1 MTAPTKAASEFE
13 ATTIRRVTLRLL
25 PFLMV
30 CYFVSFVDRVNLGFA
45 ALQMVRDLRL
55 SATVFGLGGGVF
67 FLSYFLFEVPS
78 NLVLARVGARLWIA
92 RIMISWGVLAMA
104 MALVTGPRSLYAMR
118 FLLGAAEAG
127 FFPGVMLYLTYWF
140 PSEYRARIIALFTV
154 AIPVSGFLGSPI
166 SAALLGFDGW
176 LGIRGWQWMFII
188 EAIPA
193 VLLGLACLFV
203 LTDRP
208 AHARWLSSDERDWL
222 QRRLDRDG
230 LRQARLA
237 QGSLWQV
244 LWNRDVLILSLVLAG
259 STAVSSGL
267 QLWQPQIIK
276 SYGLTNMQTGLL
288 NSIPFALAAIAMIW
302 WGHRSDRKS
311 ERVWHAALP
320 LLLAAASLAGAI
332 VFDSLASIV
341 VILCLAAI
349 GIYAGKGPAWA
360 VSTEWLS
367 ASTAPAGLAQI
378 NAISNLAGF
387 GTTYAMGAI
396 RDATGRFSLSLVPLV
411 ALSAAAGAAILW
423 IGYSDR
429 AHRVRS
435 AHATANAVN
444 SER

>member
-1 MTAPTKAASEFE
+1 MPTPVQPSVTQFE
-13 ATTIRRVTLRLL
+13 SAVIRRVTLRLV

-55 SATVFGLGGGVF
+55 SSTVFGLGGGIF

-92 RIMISWGVLAMA
+92 RIMVTWGVLAMA
-104 MALVTGPRSLYAMR
+104 MALVTGPNSLYAMR

-140 PSEYRARIIALFTV
+140 PPEYRARIIALFTV
-154 AIPVSGFLGSPI
+154 AIPFSGFLGSPI
-166 SAALLGFDGW
+166 SAALLGLDGW
-176 LGIRGWQWMFII
+176 LGVRGWQWMFII
-188 EAIPA
+188 EGIPA
-193 VLLGLACLFV
+193 VLLGVVCLFV

-208 AHARWLSSDERDWL
+208 AHARWLSPDEREWL
-222 QRRLDRDG
+222 QKRLDGDSKPR
-230 LRQARLA
+230 ARLA

-244 LWNRDVLILSLVLAG
+244 LFSRHVLILSLVLAG

-267 QLWQPQIIK
+267 QLWQPQIIQ

-288 NSIPFALAAIAMIW
+288 NSIPFALASVVMIL
-302 WGHRSDRKS
+302 WGRHSDLRR

-320 LLLAAASLAGAI
+320 LMLAAASLASAI
-332 VFDSLASIV
+332 VFNSLAATV
-341 VILCLAAI
+341 VLLCLAAI

-387 GTTYAMGAI
+387 GTTFAMGAI
-396 RDATGRFSLSLVPLV
+396 RDATGRFSLSLLPLV
-411 ALSAAAGAAILW
+411 ALSASAAAAILW
-423 IGYSDR
+423 IRYSDR
-429 AHRVRS
+429 ARRHSPRVTLAS
-435 AHATANAVN
+435 TN
-444 SER
+444 

>member
-1 MTAPTKAASEFE
+1 MQMAIQRSASELE
-13 ATTIRRVTLRLL
+13 AATIRRVTLRLV
-25 PFLMV
+25 PFLMA

-55 SATVFGLGGGVF
+55 SSTVFGLGGGIF

-92 RIMISWGVLAMA
+92 RIMITWGVLAAA
-104 MALVTGPRSLYAMR
+104 MALITGPQSLYAMR

-140 PSEYRARIIALFTV
+140 PPKYRARIIALFTV

-166 SAALLGFDGW
+166 SAALLGLDGW

-188 EAIPA
+188 EGIPA
-193 VLLGLACLFV
+193 VLLGLLCLMV

-208 AHARWLSSDERDWL
+208 AQARWLPADEREWL
-222 QRRLDRDG
+222 QQHLDGDGQVRSRRV
-230 LRQARLA
+230 

-244 LWNRDVLILSLVLAG
+244 LWSRDVLILSLVLAG

-267 QLWQPQIIK
+267 QLWQPQIIQ

-288 NSIPFALAAIAMIW
+288 SSIPFALAAVVMIL
-302 WGHRSDRKS
+302 WGRRSDLTG
-311 ERVWHAALP
+311 ERIWHSALP
-320 LLLAAASLAGAI
+320 LILTAASLAGAL
-332 VFDSLASIV
+332 VFDSLAAIV
-341 VILCLAAI
+341 IILCLAAI
-349 GIYAGKGPAWA
+349 GIYAGKGPVWA
-360 VSTEWLS
+360 GSTEWLS

-396 RDATGRFSLSLVPLV
+396 KDATGRFSLSLVPLV
-411 ALSAAAGAAILW
+411 ALSAAAAIAILW
-423 IGYSDR
+423 MGHADR
-429 AHRVRS
+429 AHRR
-435 AHATANAVN
+435 AN
-444 SER
+444 R

>member
-1 MTAPTKAASEFE
+1 MQMAIQRSASELE
-13 ATTIRRVTLRLL
+13 AATIRRVTLRLV
-25 PFLMV
+25 PFLMA

-55 SATVFGLGGGVF
+55 SSTVFGLGGGIF

-92 RIMISWGVLAMA
+92 RIMITWGVLAAA
-104 MALVTGPRSLYAMR
+104 MALITGPQSLYAMR

-140 PSEYRARIIALFTV
+140 PPKYRARIIALFTV

-166 SAALLGFDGW
+166 SAALLGLDGW

-188 EAIPA
+188 EGIPA
-193 VLLGLACLFV
+193 VLLGLLCLMV

-208 AHARWLSSDERDWL
+208 AQARWLPADEQEWL
-222 QRRLDRDG
+222 QQHLDGDG
-230 LRQARLA
+230 HVRSPRV

-244 LWNRDVLILSLVLAG
+244 LWSRDVLILSLVLAG

-267 QLWQPQIIK
+267 QLWQPQIIQ

-288 NSIPFALAAIAMIW
+288 SSIPFALAAVVMIL
-302 WGHRSDRKS
+302 WGRRSDLTG
-311 ERVWHAALP
+311 ERIWHSALP
-320 LLLAAASLAGAI
+320 LILTAASLAGAL
-332 VFDSLASIV
+332 VFDSLAAIV
-341 VILCLAAI
+341 IILCLAAI
-349 GIYAGKGPAWA
+349 GIYAGKGPVWA

-396 RDATGRFSLSLVPLV
+396 KDATGRFSLSLVPLV
-411 ALSAAAGAAILW
+411 ALSAAAAIAILW
-423 IGYSDR
+423 MGHADR
-429 AHRVRS
+429 AHRR
-435 AHATANAVN
+435 AN
-444 SER
+444 R